1 MYNGYKIV
9 VVTPSGRSRYQK
21 ILFEYLK
28 QHINIIDEYRLWINT
43 TNKEDLAWFNE
54 LSESYDWV
62 KLDTIDNL
70 PKIGSIQ
77 AIHKFFKQCT
87 DLQTIYIRLD
97 DDIVYLD
104 KDFFINLLDFRIK
117 YPEYFLV
124 CGNIINNAICSHIH
138 QKIGAIDNTGGTVGY
153 DCMDRVGWLSGEF
166 AASVHKNFIK
176 SLSLE
181 NGITKYFFDQ
191 WLLNRYERF
200 SINAICWFGTD
211 MRSLNGDIGE
221 EEEEDITTNKPKILN
236 KYNVVCGNALC
247 VHFAFGPQRDF
258 LDKQT
263 NLNDV
268 YEKLIHTTDN
278 IYDNIHIKN
287 NKPYSKLNWN
297 AFRYFK
303 NRHENDIA
311 VICGTGETLASYQP
325 IDNAIHI
332 GCNDVVFY
340 DRNKL
345 IFDYY
350 FFNDWKWSNQKLKD
364 AIIEYRPKLE
374 KFLGNFVDD
383 PKAGCSI
390 ETSIKANAIWYDTE
404 GPNWWLSGD
413 NRATFQKEI
422 DKYWIGDAGG
432 STIFVCLQFALFCGF
447 KEINIVGCDII
458 GSKHFVPKPPKN
470 LQYLLHSW
478 KKFKKFLDT
487 EFPNIKINVINPIG
501 LKGYF
506 NDTYQN

>member
-28 QHINIIDEYRLWINT
+28 RYTNIIDEYRLWVNT

-54 LSESYDWV
+54 ISQNYDWV
-62 KLDTIDNL
+62 KLDIIDNL
-70 PKIGSIQ
+70 PRIGTIH

-87 DLQTIYIRLD
+87 DPQTIYIRLD

-104 KDFFINLLDFRIK
+104 KDFFTNLLDFRLK
-117 YPEYFLV
+117 YPEYFLI

-138 QKIGAIDNTGGTVGY
+138 QKIGALDNSIGMVGY
-153 DCMDRVGWLSGEF
+153 DCMDRIGWLSGEF
-166 AASVHKNFIK
+166 ASFVHQNFIK
-176 SLSLE
+176 SLSFE

-191 WLLNRYERF
+191 WLLNRHERF

-211 MRSLNGDIGE
+211 MQSLNGDIGE
-221 EEEEDITTNKPKILN
+221 EEEEDITINKPKILN

-258 LDKQT
+258 LDRQT
-263 NLNDV
+263 NLNYI
-268 YEKLIHTTDN
+268 YEKLINTTDN
-278 IYDNIHIKN
+278 IYQDIEIKN
-287 NKPYSKLNWN
+287 NKTYSKLNWN
-297 AFRYFK
+297 AFRYFNNK
-303 NRHENDIA
+303 HINDVA
-311 VICGTGETLASYQP
+311 VICGTGETLGSYKP
-325 IDNAIHI
+325 INNYIHI

-340 DRNKL
+340 DKL
-345 IFDYY
+345 QFDYY
-350 FFNDWKWSNQKLKD
+350 FFNDWKWSHDNLKTRV
-364 AIIEYRPKLE
+364 ITYEPKIE

-383 PKAGCSI
+383 GRAGCSI
-390 ETSIKANAIWYDTE
+390 EIAVKANALWYDVE
-404 GPNWWLSGD
+404 GPNWWTKGGGHKG
-413 NRATFQKEI
+413 TFQKYI

-447 KEINIVGCDII
+447 QEINIVGCDII
-458 GSKHFVPKPPKN
+458 GSKHFIPKPSKN
-470 LQYLLHSW
+470 LQYLLNSW
-478 KKFKKFLDT
+478 KKFKKFLELEYPDV
-487 EFPNIKINVINPIG
+487 KINVINPIG

-506 NDTYQN
+506 NDVYQN